1 MVVMGTTEFTL
12 IQVVLNFM
20 VVGVMT
26 ILKLTDF
33 TTKFTAVA
41 TKILSV
47 PMVATMKSTVKMVTI
62 IL

>member
-1 MVVMGTTEFTL
+1 
-12 IQVVLNFM
+12 M